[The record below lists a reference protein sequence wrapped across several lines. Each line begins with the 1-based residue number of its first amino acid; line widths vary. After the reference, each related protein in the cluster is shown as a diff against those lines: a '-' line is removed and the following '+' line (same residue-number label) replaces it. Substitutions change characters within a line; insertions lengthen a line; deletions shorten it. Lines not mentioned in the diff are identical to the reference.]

1 MTERA
6 QNALLKILEEPPSHV
21 LFLLTCENRTQLLLH
36 HPFPHGGADARAD
49 GTGQAPCPYL
59 KAQLP
64 EVPEADLEKALAVC
78 GGSIGQTLSSLQDGA
93 FRDTLA
99 RVQAVTDALLDP
111 LELPLLKETAALAE
125 DKTVIEPLFSAL
137 ILVFRD
143 ALAIRTG
150 AKSRL
155 SPAPDAAAR
164 LADRLSAARLCRLL
178 DVTEELRGDR
188 LRNMNLTLL
197 LTRMCSR
204 MREAIGH

>member
-1 MTERA
+1 M
-6 QNALLKILEEPPSHV
+6 
-21 LFLLTCENRTQLLLH
+21 
-36 HPFPHGGADARAD
+36 
-49 GTGQAPCPYL
+49 
-59 KAQLP
+59 
-64 EVPEADLEKALAVC
+64 
-78 GGSIGQTLSSLQDGA
+78 
-93 FRDTLA
+93 
-99 RVQAVTDALLDP
+99 
-111 LELPLLKETAALAE
+111 
-125 DKTVIEPLFSAL
+125 IEPLFSAL

-164 LADRLSAARLCRLL
+164 LADRLSAARLCRLI
-178 DVTEELRGDR
+178 DVTEALRDDR